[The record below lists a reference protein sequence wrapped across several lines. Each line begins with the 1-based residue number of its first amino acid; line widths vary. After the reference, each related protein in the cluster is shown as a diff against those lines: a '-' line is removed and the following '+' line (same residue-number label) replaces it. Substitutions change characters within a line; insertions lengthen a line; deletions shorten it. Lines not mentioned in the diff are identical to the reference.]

1 MNSLK
6 IKLIA
11 GQSRSKKVQVGDK
24 MKSVST
30 HYKASLPDQFNSEDQ
45 DWVDAMNRVLPE
57 NEKIEIPKDLSRFN
71 YICSTHF
78 FKYMS
83 SSRAKKEFLEI
94 FEDMGS
100 QYAELNDSDR
110 ETLKEQVEERFNT
123 DWDLYHLDS
132 FSNSSEGII
141 ANATGWLSGREVSY
155 PARFGLLISD
165 LKINESKE
173 AAASLQK
180 KIKELFHFTNL
191 NEQELED
198 FIKDKDL
205 QSKSFEDALTESDK
219 QFFKEVQDTE
229 LFKKTLHEIK
239 EEFKNAVLS
248 NKNINEST
256 KNEWLIDFNTEIMLT
271 KAAIKKLKEDG
282 VNAPKFLTAKIKIKV
297 AVRKG

>member
-11 GQSRSKKVQVGDK
+11 GQSRSKKVKVGEK
-24 MKSVST
+24 MKGVPT
-30 HYKASLPDQFNSEDQ
+30 HYNASLPDQFNSEDQ

-57 NEKIEIPKDLSRFN
+57 NEKIEIPKDLNRFN

-83 SSRAKKEFLEI
+83 SSRAKKEFLEM